1 MAENAP
7 KEKPGILDKLKGKGL
22 KGMEKVKSG
31 YEAIEG
37 KLLFAS
43 VQVRTGQ
50 VRSQPSFLGR
60 VVARL
65 AYGDRVRVRGK
76 KGSWTRITV
85 PETHE
90 EGWMHTS
97 ALTKKKIVFDPGAMD
112 VKEEATSTEL
122 ALAGKGFNQDVEGEF
137 KTRHQDLDY
146 AVIDRMEQI
155 VISPEQI
162 QEFLREGGLKPKEEA
177 AFSPRGSLR

>member
-1 MAENAP
+1 M
-7 KEKPGILDKLKGKGL
+7 I
-22 KGMEKVKSG
+22 
-31 YEAIEG
+31 
-37 KLLFAS
+37 
-43 VQVRTGQ
+43 
-50 VRSQPSFLGR
+50 FLGDFIIG
-60 VVARL
+60 V
-65 AYGDRVRVRGK
+65 
-76 KGSWTRITV
+76 
-85 PETHE
+85 
-90 EGWMHTS
+90 
-97 ALTKKKIVFDPGAMD
+97 TKKKIVFDPGAMD

-177 AFSPRGSLR
+177 ACSPRWSL